1 MNKYKWVCK
10 LIIIALMIFLP
21 ACQYDE
27 PKETDASKSKSVEQV
42 EESNQAEPVSPEFD
56 ENGNPTGE
64 YAQYIWEQQQLEEA
78 MNSLVEDAMREQYE
92 EENEPHIFPLD

>member
-1 MNKYKWVCK
+1 MNKYKWVCT
-10 LIIIALMIFLP
+10 LIIIAALILVP

-27 PKETDASKSKSVEQV
+27 TKETESTDSGSVEQV
-42 EESNQAEPVSPEFD
+42 EDSYQAKEVSPQFD

-64 YAQYIWEQQQLEEA
+64 YAQYLWDQQQMEEA

-92 EENEPHIFPLD
+92 EGYEDHAFPLD